1 MSEAKT
7 YFTETPPKGEFVIC
21 LEPTSETDTC
31 ETQDID
37 IEAMA
42 RKFLDEGCSTKET
55 AAKLAKLTGKSK
67 KELYSYTLNL
77 IK

>member
-1 MSEAKT
+1 MSEAKE

-21 LEPTSETDTC
+21 LEPTSEKDTS